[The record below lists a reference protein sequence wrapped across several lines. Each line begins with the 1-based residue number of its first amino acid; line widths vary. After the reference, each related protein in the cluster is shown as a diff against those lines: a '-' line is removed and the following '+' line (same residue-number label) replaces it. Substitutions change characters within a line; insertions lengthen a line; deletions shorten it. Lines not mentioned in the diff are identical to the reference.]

1 MDFHEEVDTNKQGSK
16 NDKKSLSPRKRIL
29 YGIGAIVC
37 LLLTL
42 DMIRQLYFI
51 YIQWNHEAALYD
63 ITHIVRKVLAM
74 LGWIFLTWYTA
85 DKCLEK
91 NG

>member
-51 YIQWNHEAALYD
+51 YIQWNNEAALYD

>member
-1 MDFHEEVDTNKQGSK
+1 MDFHEEVDTNGQSSK
-16 NDKKSLSPRKRIL
+16 HNKKSLSPRKGIL
-29 YGIGAIVC
+29 YGIGTIIC
-37 LLLTL
+37 LLVTL
-42 DMIRQLYFI
+42 DTIHQLYFI
-51 YIQWNHEAALYD
+51 YTQWNHEAALYD

-74 LGWIFLTWYTA
+74 LGWIFITWYTA